1 MPGAATVSPSAA
13 RWRSLGLLAC
23 ATLLLVLLLGALA
36 VPFVAWPDTIAA
48 AGKPAIV
55 AVLLVFAVLPA
66 VALEMLRR
74 GRSDARAVLLL
85 LGVVAALFG
94 IQVFARMIIGGHPVA
109 AVVSGIG
116 LLAGVGC
123 IVAAVG
129 LITARGRDELDA
141 LRAQAAARRAER
153 QTGTGSGPTG
163 TSRGTGSG
171 SSGLSGPGSDGEPS
185 GNGERPAGT

>member
-1 MPGAATVSPSAA
+1 MPAAANESPSAA
-13 RWRSLGLLAC
+13 RWRSVGLLAC
-23 ATLLLVLLLGALA
+23 ATLVVVLLLGALA

-66 VALEMLRR
+66 VALQMLRR

-94 IQVFARMIIGGHPVA
+94 IQVFARMIIGGHPLA
-109 AVVSGIG
+109 AVVSGVG

-129 LITARGRDELDA
+129 LIKARGRDELDE
-141 LRAQAAARRAER
+141 LRAQAAARRAQR
-153 QTGTGSGPTG
+153 QAGTAGSGPN
-163 TSRGTGSG
+163 GTGSG
-171 SSGLSGPGSDGEPS
+171 SSGLSGLGSDGEPS
-185 GNGERPAGT
+185 GSGERPAGT